1 MMVTDLTING
11 VRARKHY
18 ASGTKIT
25 EDGKYVEKEYM
36 ENGVLKKINPKIG
49 LGNNGLRCILNKQL
63 GYVYIQDMVME
74 CFGSPKPDDVQDW
87 VIAHLDDNMQND
99 HYENLAWKLRKNA
112 YPYIPATTNVQVKMN
127 HGIVVHRDGR
137 IYQKG
142 KKCHV
147 IDDLYDSDTD
157 LFVPMPPYIR
167 YEYKSHWK
175 KTEITKID
183 VEELMAKAGYVDG
196 NKLQFKN
203 PVILHKDGDY
213 KNCAS
218 DNLEWCDSSDQR
230 YIDYY
235 NQMAD
240 TINALGRNRNK
251 DWPDF
256 KDMKKL

>member
-1 MMVTDLTING
+1 MAIEYTING
-11 VRARKHY
+11 VRARMHN
-18 ASGTKIT
+18 ASNTKIT
-25 EDGKYVEKEYM
+25 EDGKYVEKEWFTEGKLETYS
-36 ENGVLKKINPKIG
+36 PKIRIN
-49 LGNNGLRCILNKQL
+49 NNGYQFIENKKL
-63 GYVYIQDMVME
+63 GMLYIHKMVME
-74 CFGSPKPDDVQDW
+74 CFGSPMPIDGQDY
-87 VIAHLDDNMQND
+87 VIVHLDGNKTNN
-99 HYENLAWKLRKNA
+99 HYTNLAWKLRKNA
-112 YPYIPATTNVQVKMN
+112 YPYIPATTNAQVKMN

-175 KTEITKID
+175 KTETTKID

-218 DNLEWCDSSDQR
+218 NNLQWCDASDES

-235 NQMAD
+235 NKMAD
-240 TINALGRNRNK
+240 TMNALGRNRNK

>member
-1 MMVTDLTING
+1 
-11 VRARKHY
+11 
-18 ASGTKIT
+18 
-25 EDGKYVEKEYM
+25 
-36 ENGVLKKINPKIG
+36 
-49 LGNNGLRCILNKQL
+49 
-63 GYVYIQDMVME
+63 
-74 CFGSPKPDDVQDW
+74 
-87 VIAHLDDNMQND
+87 
-99 HYENLAWKLRKNA
+99 
-112 YPYIPATTNVQVKMN
+112 
-127 HGIVVHRDGR
+127 
-137 IYQKG
+137 
-142 KKCHV
+142 
-147 IDDLYDSDTD
+147 
-157 LFVPMPPYIR
+157 
-167 YEYKSHWK
+167 
-175 KTEITKID
+175 
-183 VEELMAKAGYVDG
+183 MAKAGYVDG

>member
-1 MMVTDLTING
+1 MAIEYTING
-11 VRARKHY
+11 VLARMHN
-18 ASGTKIT
+18 ASNTKIT
-25 EDGKYVEKEYM
+25 EDGKYVEKEWFTEGKLETYS
-36 ENGVLKKINPKIG
+36 PKIRIN
-49 LGNNGLRCILNKQL
+49 NNGYQFIENKKL
-63 GYVYIQDMVME
+63 GMLYIHKMVME
-74 CFGSPKPDDVQDW
+74 CFGSPMPIDGQDY
-87 VIAHLDDNMQND
+87 VIVHLDGNKTNN
-99 HYENLAWKLRKNA
+99 HYTNLAWELRKNA
-112 YPYIPATTNVQVKMN
+112 YPYIPATTNAQVKMN

-218 DNLEWCDSSDQR
+218 NNLQWCDASDES

-235 NQMAD
+235 NKMAD
-240 TINALGRNRNK
+240 TMNALGRLRNK
-251 DWPDF
+251 YWPESKDW
-256 KDMKKL
+256 KKL

>member
-1 MMVTDLTING
+1 MATDFILNG
-11 VRARKHY
+11 VRARMHN
-18 ASGTKIT
+18 ASNTKIT
-25 EDGKYVEKEYM
+25 EDGKYVEKEWFTEGKLKTYSP
-36 ENGVLKKINPKIG
+36 EIRLDSSGYQYIVNKKIG
-49 LGNNGLRCILNKQL
+49 S
-63 GYVYIQDMVME
+63 VYIHKMVME
-74 CFGSPKPDDVQDW
+74 CFGSPMPIDGQDY
-87 VIAHLDDNMQND
+87 VIVHLDGDKTNN
-99 HYENLAWKLRKNA
+99 HYTNLAWKTRKNA

-213 KNCAS
+213 KKLC
-218 DNLEWCDSSDQR
+218 
-230 YIDYY
+230 
-235 NQMAD
+235 
-240 TINALGRNRNK
+240 LG
-251 DWPDF
+251 
-256 KDMKKL
+256 